1 MVQLL
6 KCPAVAILLIAR
18 VRMEIH
24 YSGWPDSSS
33 GVSGV
38 MSPAQLP
45 AILRNFLVEN
55 IALR

>member
-1 MVQLL
+1 MVQLV
-6 KCPAVAILLIAR
+6 KCLAVAILPIPR

-24 YSGWPDSSS
+24 YSGWPESSS

-45 AILRNFLVEN
+45 AILRHFLVEK